1 MIVKSIFNSIKL
13 QNSKIPQLLFKRYRS
28 TTIYALASG
37 SNQRCG
43 VAVVRLS
50 GTNCVDILSKLTK
63 NKKENVYE
71 PRKMYLRDIWHPVTS
86 EKIDKGLVVWFKG
99 LHFLFNHV

>member
-1 MIVKSIFNSIKL
+1 MIVKNIFNSIKL
-13 QNSKIPQLLFKRYRS
+13 QNNKIPQLFKRFRS

-71 PRKMYLRDIWHPVTS
+71 PRKMYLRDIWHPVTL

-99 LHFLFNHV
+99 TFFFI